1 MTESISVLPRA
12 KGRLTAKGYEEHLG
26 AIEMFCI
33 LIGMVVEWVY
43 SFVKTHQFTHL
54 KWMHFIAGKLTL
66 SEIYLKFERRCRGIK
81 VFFHLCK
88 VQNQAKLS
96 ILLRVT

>member
-1 MTESISVLPRA
+1 MLPRA
-12 KGRLTAKGYEEHLG
+12 QGRLTAKGYEEHLG

-66 SEIYLKFERRCRGIK
+66 SEIYLKFERHVAEELK
-81 VFFHLCK
+81 YFFICVK
-88 VQNQAKLS
+88 FKTRQS
-96 ILLRVT
+96 